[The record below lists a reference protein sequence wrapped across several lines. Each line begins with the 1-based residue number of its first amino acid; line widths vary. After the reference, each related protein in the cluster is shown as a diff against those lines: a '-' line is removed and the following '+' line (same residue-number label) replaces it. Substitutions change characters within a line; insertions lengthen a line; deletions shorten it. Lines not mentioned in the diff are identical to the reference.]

1 MTADKGVRRRI
12 IFRVVQA
19 KSHSLSAALH
29 LEGNPV
35 SQRQAR
41 RWVKDANAGISQSS
55 GKRHRKG
62 KVTEDDFLELM
73 HWLHIDPRR
82 TYQQMAD
89 YVCIQTGQAY
99 TPKVIRTAL
108 KKRNITRKKINPV
121 AFQRDEALRREFRQ
135 RLRPGALHIT
145 CCR

>member
-19 KSHSLSAALH
+19 KSHSVSEALR

-35 SQRQAR
+35 SQRQGCKLG
-41 RWVKDANAGISQSS
+41 VKDANAGISQSS

-82 TYQQMAD
+82 
-89 YVCIQTGQAY
+89 
-99 TPKVIRTAL
+99 
-108 KKRNITRKKINPV
+108 
-121 AFQRDEALRREFRQ
+121 
-135 RLRPGALHIT
+135 ALHIT
-145 CCR
+145 CFR